1 VQIMETRKR
10 VLGEEHP
17 FTLTSMNNLAFTWKS
32 QRRDIEALEL
42 MKACLLL
49 RKQKLGA
56 DHPNTTSS
64 LKALSEWETAT
75 LTVGS

>member
-1 VQIMETRKR
+1 
-10 VLGEEHP
+10 VLGEKHP
-17 FTLTSMNNLAFTWKS
+17 DTLTSIANLAFTWKS
-32 QRRDIEALEL
+32 QKRDVEDLEL

-56 DHPNTTSS
+56 EYPDTISS
-64 LKALSEWETAT
+64 IEALSEWEIAT